1 MTEATRKALTDELHE
16 LDQDLLEMASA
27 VEQMLHKSVE
37 ALRTSNVTLAR
48 EAMAM
53 DDVVDEYNIAIENK
67 CLRLLALQQPM
78 AGDLRVV
85 ATTLKI
91 ITDIERMGD
100 YVVDIAKTAVR
111 LADREL
117 FKPLVDIPRMAELV
131 KQMLRETL
139 EAFVNQD
146 MELLKKMI
154 EDDDEVDRLNHVLR
168 AELIGF
174 MKQDAEVADQAM
186 QLLLVAL
193 YLERLADHVT
203 NVGERVYH
211 METGELKELHK
222 SSKQ

>member
-1 MTEATRKALTDELHE
+1 MVEAARVALGDGLRE
-16 LDQDLLEMASA
+16 LDQDLLEMGSA
-27 VEQMLHKSVE
+27 VEQMLHKSIE
-37 ALRTSNVTLAR
+37 ALRTGNVILAR
-48 EAMAM
+48 EAISL
-53 DDVVDEYNIAIENK
+53 DDVVDGYNIGIENK
-67 CLRLLALQQPM
+67 CLKLLALQQPM
-78 AGDLRVV
+78 ASDLRII

-100 YVVDIAKTAVR
+100 YVVDIAKTAVK

-117 FKPLVDIPRMAELV
+117 FKPLVDIPRMADLV

-139 EAFVNQD
+139 EAFINRD
-146 MELLKKMI
+146 MALIRKMV
-154 EDDDEVDRLNHVLR
+154 EDDDEVDRLNRTLHD
-168 AELIGF
+168 ELIGF

-211 METGELKELHK
+211 METGEMKELHK
-222 SSKQ
+222 G